1 MNSWLAQLDKSLR
14 TQIPDL
20 PPAGNDQTRLA
31 ALLGQGIQHPP
42 AALQEFFRWLPAG
55 LLWDCTWEIPHC
67 PGGAM
72 LEALEMA
79 AVVGD
84 WKRPSPPGTT
94 NWWSS
99 SWIPLLDS
107 GSEDYLCVDLQGTFG
122 NPPGSVIQYL
132 RDQPFRPAFF
142 PDFEGWLR
150 WLATSL
156 DNGMGKAFVQGQ
168 KLHIALGRKATQW
181 HANMFPNYPIRQE
194 SEVLG
199 TSPLDRCLNIYRKHG
214 LRMGPKCMLPFGL
227 NQGHIETALKQ
238 SFVRVEATDYDC
250 LRIILEVSPGWTVY
264 LNVRIQPD
272 ALEVDS
278 LVCLPEAVAD
288 TVRLAVNLTSQGE
301 HQAASRRLTEA
312 AFLAHKKGFSAEAMA
327 ILLRALELHPEN
339 QVAAQSKD
347 ALQNK
352 KVVLDFNRL
361 RPFLR
366 HLVSQA

>member
-31 ALLGQGIQHPP
+31 ALLGQGIQNPP

-67 PGGAM
+67 PGGSM
-72 LEALEMA
+72 LEAPEMA
-79 AVVGD
+79 AVVED

-122 NPPGSVIQYL
+122 NPAGSVIQYL
-132 RDQPFRPAFF
+132 HDQPFRPALF
-142 PDFEGWLR
+142 PDFESWLR
-150 WLATSL
+150 WLVTSL

-168 KLHIALGRKATQW
+168 KLHIAMGPKATQW
-181 HANMFPNYPIRQE
+181 LVNMFPNYPLRKE
-194 SEVLG
+194 AEVLG

-238 SFVRVEATDYDC
+238 AFVRVEATDFDC
-250 LRIILEVSPGWTVY
+250 LRIVLEVAPNWTVF

-288 TVRLAVNLTSQGE
+288 TVRLAVNLTAQGE
-301 HQAASRRLTEA
+301 DKAAAKRLIEA

-327 ILLRALELHPEN
+327 ILLRALELQPDN
-339 QVAAQSKD
+339 QVAAQSKE

-366 HLVSQA
+366 HLVS